1 MPPKQAMKAMKAM
14 KPPLTPTMKAALR
27 FQKKIIADQVKRDR
41 KYALQAA
48 IDDGSLGR
56 PMKAMKAMKA
66 TPSGGAIAG
75 IAAKIAENAEK
86 AMKATPSGGAIA
98 AKIAVEGQITCKLQ

>member
-1 MPPKQAMKAMKAM
+1 
-14 KPPLTPTMKAALR
+14 MKAAPSPALKAALM
-27 FQKKIIADQVKRDR
+27 FQKKTVVDQVKRDR

-48 IDDGSLGR
+48 IDDGSLER

-66 TPSGGAIAG
+66 NPSGRAIAG
-75 IAAKIAENAEK
+75 IAAKIAKYVKEATPG
-86 AMKATPSGGAIA
+86 TPSGGAIA